1 MGSFAIELSEAD
13 FQKQVTDFALLRQWQ
28 WMHLERM
35 GNPEGRWR
43 TPVSGPLGRG
53 WPDLVLIRANSL
65 IFVELKTQ
73 RGQLTVFQKDV
84 RNVLMDAAPYYVWR
98 PSDWNE
104 IIAVLS

>member
-1 MGSFAIELSEAD
+1 MMTIELSEAD
-13 FQKQVTDFALLRQWQ
+13 FQLQVTDLAERRQWT
-28 WMHLERM
+28 WMHIERM
-35 GNPEGRWR
+35 GNPQGRWR

-53 WPDLVLIRANSL
+53 WPDLVLVRDSAL

-84 RNVLMDAAPYYVWR
+84 RAVLVEAVPYYVWR
-98 PSDWNE
+98 PSDWAE